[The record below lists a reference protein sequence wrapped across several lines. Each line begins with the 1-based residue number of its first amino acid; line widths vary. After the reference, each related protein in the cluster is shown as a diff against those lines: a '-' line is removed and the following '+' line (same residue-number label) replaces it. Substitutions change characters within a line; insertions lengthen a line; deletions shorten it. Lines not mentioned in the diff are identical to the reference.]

1 MACVWCEGDAE
12 LHEQLF
18 NTFIDVDNT
27 SPDNLRRALADFYH
41 CSDCISTY
49 HRVKPRYVKNQEE
62 YLVFCLIFFFFFKGK
77 KLSNRKVFLFN
88 ITFNIMEIDSYPN
101 KILNISM

>member
-1 MACVWCEGDAE
+1 MACVWCEGDPE

-18 NTFIDVDNT
+18 NTFKDIDNS

-49 HRVKPRYVKNQEE
+49 HRIKPRYLRNEE
-62 YLVFCLIFFFFFKGK
+62 EHLVNIVFYFSVNKFLQAKMFF
-77 KLSNRKVFLFN
+77 L
-88 ITFNIMEIDSYPN
+88 
-101 KILNISM
+101 